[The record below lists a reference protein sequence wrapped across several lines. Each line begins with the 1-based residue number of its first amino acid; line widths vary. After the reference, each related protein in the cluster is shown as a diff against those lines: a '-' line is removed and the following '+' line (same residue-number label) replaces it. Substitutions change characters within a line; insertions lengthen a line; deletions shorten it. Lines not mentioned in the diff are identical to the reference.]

1 MAAGSKQLAANGKAA
16 KRAAAEGPASWL
28 PRLQAYVE
36 ELRHEMR
43 LVTWPSRAQVRS
55 TTVVVLVTVFA
66 FAVFFGLV
74 DFVLAKGQTELYQYF
89 R

>member
-1 MAAGSKQLAANGKAA
+1 MAAGSKRLAAAGDD
-16 KRAAAEGPASWL
+16 GPASWL

-36 ELRHEMR
+36 ELKREMR
-43 LVTWPSRAQVRS
+43 LVTWPNRAQVRS

-66 FAVFFGLV
+66 FAVFFGVV
-74 DFVLAKGQTELYQYF
+74 DFALSRGQAALYQYF

>member
-16 KRAAAEGPASWL
+16 KRSADGPATWL
-28 PRLQAYVE
+28 PRLQTYVD
-36 ELRHEMR
+36 ELRREMR
-43 LVTWPSRAQVRS
+43 LVTWPNQAQVRS

-66 FAVFFGLV
+66 FAVFFGIV
-74 DFVLAKGQTELYQYF
+74 DFVLASGQTALYQYF

>member
-1 MAAGSKQLAANGKAA
+1 MASGSKKLAASGKAVGVPS
-16 KRAAAEGPASWL
+16 KGPTSWL
-28 PRLQAYVE
+28 PRFRAYVE

-43 LVTWPSRAQVRS
+43 LVTWPNRNQVRS

-66 FAVFFGLV
+66 FAVFFGVV
-74 DFVLAKGQTELYQYF
+74 DLVLAMGQTELYQYF

>member
-1 MAAGSKQLAANGKAA
+1 MAAGSKQLAANAKAA
-16 KRAAAEGPASWL
+16 KRATDGPATWL

-36 ELRHEMR
+36 ELKREMR
-43 LVTWPSRAQVRS
+43 LVTWPNRAQVRS

-66 FAVFFGLV
+66 FAVFFGVV
-74 DFVLAKGQTELYQYF
+74 DFVLASGQTTLYQYF

>member
-16 KRAAAEGPASWL
+16 KRGADGPATWL
-28 PRLQAYVE
+28 PRFQAYVE
-36 ELRHEMR
+36 ELKREMR
-43 LVTWPSRAQVRS
+43 LVTWPNQAQVRS

-66 FAVFFGLV
+66 FAIFFGVV
-74 DFVLAKGQTELYQYF
+74 DFFLTKGQTALYQYF

>member
-16 KRAAAEGPASWL
+16 KRSADGPATWL
-28 PRLQAYVE
+28 PRFQTWVE
-36 ELRHEMR
+36 ELKREMR

-55 TTVVVLVTVFA
+55 TTIVVLVTVFA
-66 FAVFFGLV
+66 FAVFFGVV
-74 DFVLAKGQTELYQYF
+74 DFFLASGQTWLYQYF